1 MTEEEKDARR
11 EKLKSLGLLND
22 KVDTYEERRAKE
34 LDAVKAKLAEELAG
48 YQTKATEAARI
59 RTVAELSAK
68 LATGEGLTDEEK
80 EDFAKKIADPSLI
93 EVTPTDSDYG
103 ENADRAK
110 ELLSL
115 MATPERAEKQM
126 ETEAFI
132 SSIAASA
139 ERMAKK

>member
-11 EKLKSLGLLND
+11 EKLKSLGILND
-22 KVDTYEERRAKE
+22 NVDTYEERRVKE

-48 YQTKATEAARI
+48 YQTKATEAART
-59 RTVAELSAK
+59 RTVAELAAK

-93 EVTPTDSDYG
+93 AVTPIDSDYG
-103 ENADRAK
+103 ENAVRAK

-115 MATPERAEKQM
+115 IANPEQAEKQM
-126 ETEAFI
+126 EQEAFI
-132 SSIAASA
+132 SNIAASA
-139 ERMAKK
+139 ERRMKK

>member
-11 EKLKSLGLLND
+11 ERLKSLGILND

-48 YQTKATEAARI
+48 YQTKATEAART
-59 RTVAELSAK
+59 RTVAELAAK

-93 EVTPTDSDYG
+93 AVTPIDSDYG
-103 ENADRAK
+103 ENAVRAK

-115 MATPERAEKQM
+115 IANPEQAEKQM
-126 ETEAFI
+126 EQEAFI
-132 SSIAASA
+132 SNIAASA
-139 ERMAKK
+139 ERRMKK